1 MQTLIQ
7 DLRYGV
13 RMLMKNPGFT
23 LIAIITLALGIGA
36 NTALFSI
43 VNAALL
49 RPLPYHQAEQLVMV
63 YTRTAGAD
71 ARDPVAWPELLDWR
85 AQSQSFAYLS
95 AFTTQSVN
103 LTGRTEPSRVVGGFV
118 SADFFSML
126 GVEPALG
133 RGFLANE
140 DAAGAEKVGVVS
152 YALWRDRFGADPA
165 LLGQTLTLNNQL
177 FTVVG
182 VTPTGFRAPY
192 SDVDVWLPIQ
202 YYPNFSTERKSA
214 NFEVLGRMRTGVALR
229 QAQAEMD
236 TIAARLATQYPETNK
251 DRGVNLIGLQS
262 LLVERL
268 RPSLLALF
276 GAAGFVLLIACANL
290 ANLQLSRAIGRAREL
305 ALRAALGAGRG
316 RLVRQLLTES
326 LLLSL
331 MGGALGLLLGVWGM
345 DALAASSAVNLSP
358 LVEVKLDRYVFGF
371 TCGAALLTGV
381 LFGLFPALRFSRP
394 DLNEALKA
402 GGRSASAS
410 LGRSRLRGALVVAQV
425 ALALVLLV
433 GAGLMVR
440 SFMNLAGVDPGF
452 EGNNVLTL
460 EYRVPRNKYPEPQQ
474 QWRFHE
480 QAVAAVQALPGV
492 ESAAAVGAIPHG
504 GNVAVTSF
512 TLPDRAAPPAGQ
524 EPRAQSNRADTNY
537 FRTMKIPLVQ
547 GRVFSPQDKSD
558 APLVIVINQTMAR
571 NNWPNAN
578 PLGQQVHLL
587 DFDMTAS
594 VIGVVGDVRHDSLDE
609 PSQSQVYLPYAQ
621 HPHIFASMVVRTAGD
636 PQSFANAVRGA
647 IWSVDKDQ
655 PVWKVRTL
663 DSLLQ
668 RSLGYQRFLLQ
679 LLGAFAALALLLAAV
694 GIYGV
699 LAYAVSQQTREF
711 GVRMALGA
719 QASDI
724 FRLILGQGMKLT
736 LGGMGIGLLGA
747 FGLTRLLKTLLFDV
761 SVTDPLT
768 FLMIILLLMI
778 VALFACWIPARRA
791 TKVDPMIALRCE

>member
-1 MQTLIQ
+1 MQTLFQ
-7 DLRYGV
+7 DLRFGV
-13 RMLMKNPGFT
+13 RMLMKKPGFT
-23 LIAIITLALGIGA
+23 LIAVITLALGIGA
-36 NTALFSI
+36 NTALFSV

-49 RPLPYHQAEQLVMV
+49 RPLPFNQAEQLVMV
-63 YTRTAGAD
+63 YTRTGAY
-71 ARDPVAWPELLDWR
+71 ARDLVAWPELLDWR
-85 AQSQSFAYLS
+85 AQSQSFASLS

-182 VTPTGFRAPY
+182 VTPVGFRAPY

-202 YYPNFSTERKSA
+202 HYPNFSPDRKAA

-236 TIAARLATQYPETNK
+236 TVAARLATQYPETNK

-290 ANLQLSRAIGRAREL
+290 ANLQLSRAVGRSREL

-331 MGGALGLLLGVWGM
+331 MGGILGLLLGVWGM
-345 DALAASSAVNLSP
+345 DVLAASSAVNLSP
-358 LVEVKLDRYVFGF
+358 LVEVKLDRFVFGF

-381 LFGLFPALRFSRP
+381 LFGLLPALRFSRP

-402 GGRSASAS
+402 GGRSAGAGPGS
-410 LGRSRLRGALVVAQV
+410 SRLRGTLVVAQV

-440 SFMNLAGVDPGF
+440 SFMNLTGVDPGF
-452 EGNNVLTL
+452 DGNNVLTL

-492 ESAAAVGAIPHG
+492 ESVASVGAIPHG
-504 GNVAVTSF
+504 GNVAEASF

-571 NNWPNAN
+571 RYWPNAN
-578 PLGQQVHLL
+578 PLGKQVHLP
-587 DFDMTAS
+587 DFAVTAS
-594 VIGVVGDVRHDSLDE
+594 VVGVVGDVRHDSLDE
-609 PSQSQVYLPYAQ
+609 AAQPQVYLPYAQ
-621 HPHIFASMVVRTAGD
+621 HPHIFASMVVRTTGD

-655 PVWKVRTL
+655 PVWKVCTL

-679 LLGAFAALALLLAAV
+679 LLGGFAALALLLAAV

-711 GVRMALGA
+711 GIRMALGA

-724 FRLILGQGMKLT
+724 FRLILGQGLKLT
-736 LGGMGIGLLGA
+736 LGGVAIGLLGA
-747 FGLTRLLKTLLFDV
+747 LGLTRLMNSLLFNV
-761 SVTDPLT
+761 SATDPLT
-768 FLMIILLLMI
+768 FLMIVFLLMI
-778 VALFACWIPARRA
+778 VVLFACWIPARRA